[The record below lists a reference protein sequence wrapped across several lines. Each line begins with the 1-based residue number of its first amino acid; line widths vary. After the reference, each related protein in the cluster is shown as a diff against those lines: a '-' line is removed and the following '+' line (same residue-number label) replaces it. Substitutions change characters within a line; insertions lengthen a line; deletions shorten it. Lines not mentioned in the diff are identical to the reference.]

1 MQGHD
6 YLRELQDNSLNANQ
20 RQRGH
25 KAFTACK
32 LRPANVPD
40 GSFVNVAAV
49 HGGESFADAAA
60 SSSNAVLRQRVVRV
74 EARRQWYWQQK
85 TGGTSSTLRAGGGR
99 MMGHSRLVA

>member
-6 YLRELQDNSLNANQ
+6 YLRELLDNSLNANH
-20 RQRGH
+20 RQRGR
-25 KAFTACK
+25 KAFTS